1 MLGEPEAGD
10 LHCLPVRR
18 VVAAPGPKISRYER
32 PRAVRRSRSGT
43 RLLLVPRG
51 PRRDGPH

>member
-32 PRAVRRSRSGT
+32 PRAVRRSRPGALA
-43 RLLLVPRG
+43 RLDR
-51 PRRDGPH
+51 